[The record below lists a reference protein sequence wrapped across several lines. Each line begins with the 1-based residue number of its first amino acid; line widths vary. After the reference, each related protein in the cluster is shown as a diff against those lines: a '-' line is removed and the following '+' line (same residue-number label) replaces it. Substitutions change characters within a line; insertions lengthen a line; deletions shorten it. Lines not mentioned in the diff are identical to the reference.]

1 LVCIGVLL
9 STFGW
14 QSRVFV
20 CCEEKHLSDI
30 AFSYFCEF
38 CCVARKTDQNFPQP
52 VVQEELNFHDN
63 LLQIRCCYL
72 PEDIFYAKNSFQ
84 RCCFSFFLLVTETRF
99 FSKCWCLPIRLHGVT
114 YLKTPIFTM
123 VLKICTPR
131 CLFSSGYF
139 ARMESN
145 LKMLIEQSAL
155 TL

>member
-1 LVCIGVLL
+1 MVCIGVLL

-99 FSKCWCLPIRLHGVT
+99 FEMLVPTYQITRCHIPEDTNLYNGVKNLHSKVSVQFRL
-114 YLKTPIFTM
+114 L
-123 VLKICTPR
+123 CTN
-131 CLFSSGYF
+131 G
-139 ARMESN
+139 
-145 LKMLIEQSAL
+145 I
-155 TL
+155 